1 MPTKPLRLRPKRV
14 TYHFTTMARILPL
27 TDPLH
32 RWSIA
37 DSLELYS
44 IDRWSSGYFSVNG
57 DGNIEVQPRGKGGGS
72 VDLKALTDELQ
83 KRGIQLPLLIRFSD
97 ILRSRIELLNNA
109 FDMSYQGQ
117 YRGVYPIKVNQSRVV
132 VEEIIDYG
140 RPFHYGLEA
149 GSKPELL
156 AVMAMHQ
163 DEQALVVCNGYKDE
177 EYIRTAL
184 LASKLGPTVVIVA
197 EKPTEIDHIH
207 KVAQQLGVKPSIGIR
222 ARLSARGSGKW
233 QQSGGDRSKFGL
245 SAAEMLEAVDKL
257 RGWGELDC
265 LRLLH
270 YHLGS
275 QISNIRSIKTAMRE
289 AARFYVEMVKLGCTG
304 LKYVDV
310 GGGLGVDYDGSQTN
324 FASSM
329 NYTVQ
334 EYAND
339 VVFEVQQ
346 VCQEAG
352 VPHPDIVSE
361 SGRAV
366 SAYHSVLI
374 VDVLEVSGAADY
386 SVPTEL
392 AGDAPQ
398 QVRNLYDTYQH
409 VSPKNLLESY
419 HDAAQYR
426 DEALQL
432 FNLGHLSL
440 NGRVQCDQ
448 LYWAISRKI
457 LGFLGDVKE
466 VPEDLEHLERNL
478 GDTYF
483 LNFSMFQSLP
493 DHWAVDQL
501 FPIVPIHRLNERP
514 VRKGVLADITCD
526 SDGKID
532 AFIDP
537 RDVKKVLE
545 LHQMQNGDPY
555 YLGIFLVGAYQEILG
570 DLHNL
575 FGDTNCVHVSIDEH
589 GLYTIEEVFPGDTVT
604 DVLQYVNYS
613 APGLMKKLRQNVEVA
628 LRKGLMTL
636 EESKQL
642 IDSYQSGLTG
652 YTYLERD

>member
-1 MPTKPLRLRPKRV
+1 M
-14 TYHFTTMARILPL
+14 
-27 TDPLH
+27 H
-32 RWSIA
+32 RWSVA
-37 DSLELYS
+37 DSVELYS
-44 IDRWSSGYFSVNG
+44 IDRWSNGYFSINPEGHIIVT
-57 DGNIEVQPRGKGGGS
+57 PRGRGRGAL
-72 VDLKALTDELQ
+72 DLKALVDELQ
-83 KRGIQLPLLIRFSD
+83 RRGIQLPLLLRFSD
-97 ILRSRIELLNNA
+97 ILRSRIELINTA
-109 FDMSYQGQ
+109 FASAIAEMGYQGV

-132 VEEIIDYG
+132 VEEIVDYG

-156 AVMAMHQ
+156 AVMALHQ
-163 DEQALVVCNGYKDE
+163 DEQALVVCNGYKDD

-184 LASKLGPTVVIVA
+184 LASKLGPTVVIVV
-197 EKPTEIDHIH
+197 EKPTEIDHIQR
-207 KVAQQLGVKPSIGIR
+207 VATDLGVTPTIGIR

-245 SAAEMLEAVDKL
+245 SAAEMVEAVDKL
-257 RGWGELDC
+257 RAWGQLDR

-270 YHLGS
+270 FHLGS
-275 QISNIRSIKTAMRE
+275 QISNIRSIKNALRE
-289 AARFYVEMVKLGCTG
+289 AARFYVEMVKLGCQG
-304 LKYVDV
+304 LKYLDV

-329 NYTVQ
+329 NYSVQ

-339 VVFEVQQ
+339 VVFEIQQ

-352 VPHPDIVSE
+352 VPHPDLVSE

-366 SAYHSVLI
+366 AAHHSVLI
-374 VDVLEVSGAADY
+374 VDVLEVSQATDFTMPATMTAD
-386 SVPTEL
+386 SHAL
-392 AGDAPQ
+392 
-398 QVRNLYDTYQH
+398 VRHLSDTFQG
-409 VSPKNLLESY
+409 VSPKNLLETY

-426 DEALQL
+426 EQALQL

-440 NGRVQCDQ
+440 KERVLCDQ
-448 LYWAISRKI
+448 LYWAVSVKI
-457 LGFLGDVKE
+457 LGFLHDVKE

-478 GDTYF
+478 SDTYF

-501 FPIVPIHRLNERP
+501 FPIVPIHRLGDRP
-514 VRKGVLADITCD
+514 TRRGVLADITCD

-532 AFIDP
+532 SFIDP

-545 LHQMQNGDPY
+545 LHAMTNGDPY

-575 FGDTNCVHVSIDEH
+575 FGDTNTVHVSIDENS
-589 GLYTIEEVFPGDTVT
+589 LYTIEEVFPGDTVT

-613 APGLMKKLRQNVEVA
+613 ASGLMKKLRQNVEQA

-636 EESKQL
+636 EESRQL
-642 IDSYQSGLTG
+642 IDSYQSGLAG

>member
-1 MPTKPLRLRPKRV
+1 
-14 TYHFTTMARILPL
+14 MARIQPIS
-27 TDPLH
+27 DPLH
-32 RWSIA
+32 RWSVA
-37 DSLELYS
+37 DSVDLYS
-44 IDRWSSGYFSVNG
+44 IEKWSSGYFSVNA
-57 DGNIEVQPRGKGGGS
+57 DGNIIVTPRGKDRGAA
-72 VDLKALTDELQ
+72 DLKALVDELQ

-97 ILRSRIELLNNA
+97 ILRSRIELLNTA
-109 FDMSYQGQ
+109 FAQAISDMSYQGQ

-132 VEEIIDYG
+132 VEEIVEVG
-140 RPFHYGLEA
+140 KQFHYGLEA

-156 AVMAMHQ
+156 AVMALHQ
-163 DEQALVVCNGYKDE
+163 DEKALVVCNGYKDE

-184 LASKLGPTVVIVA
+184 LASKLGPTVVLVA

-207 KVAQQLGVKPSIGIR
+207 KVAGELGVKPSIGIR

-265 LRLLH
+265 LKLLH
-270 YHLGS
+270 FHLGS
-275 QISNIRSIKTAMRE
+275 QISNIRSIQNALRE
-289 AARFYVEMVKLGCTG
+289 AGRFYVEMVKLGCTG
-304 LKYVDV
+304 IKYLDV

-329 NYTVQ
+329 NYSVQ

-339 VVFEVQQ
+339 VVFEIQQ
-346 VCQEAG
+346 VCQEAS

-374 VDVLEVSGAADY
+374 VDVLEVSAAVDFVAPT
-386 SVPTEL
+386 SVS
-392 AGDAPQ
+392 ADAP
-398 QVRNLYDTYQH
+398 VLVKNLFETYQA

-419 HDAAQYR
+419 HDAAQAR
-426 DEALQL
+426 DQALQL

-440 NGRVQCDQ
+440 ESRVRCDQ
-448 LYWAISRKI
+448 LYWAISKKI
-457 LGFLGDVKE
+457 LGFLHDVKE

-478 GDTYF
+478 SDTYF

-493 DHWAVDQL
+493 DHWAIDQL
-501 FPIVPIHRLNERP
+501 FPILPIHRLNEKPTR
-514 VRKGVLADITCD
+514 RGVLADITCD

-532 AFIDP
+532 SFIDP

-545 LHQMQNGDPY
+545 LHPMQNGDGY

-575 FGDTNCVHVSIDEH
+575 FGDTNCVHVSIDEN

-613 APGLMKKLRQNVEVA
+613 ASGLMKKLRQNVEIA
-628 LRKGLMTL
+628 LRKGLMSL

-642 IDSYQSGLTG
+642 IDSYQTGLTG

>member
-1 MPTKPLRLRPKRV
+1 
-14 TYHFTTMARILPL
+14 MARLQPL
-27 TDPLH
+27 TDPMH
-32 RWSIA
+32 RWSVA

-44 IDRWSSGYFSVNG
+44 IDRWANGYFSINS
-57 DGNIEVQPRGKGGGS
+57 DGHIIVTPRGRGGGAL
-72 VDLKALTDELQ
+72 DLKALVDELQ
-83 KRGIQLPLLIRFSD
+83 RRGIQLPLLLRFSD
-97 ILRSRIELLNNA
+97 ILRSRIELINNA
-109 FDMSYQGQ
+109 FASAIAEMNYQGV

-132 VEEIIDYG
+132 VEEVVDYG

-156 AVMAMHQ
+156 AVMALHQ
-163 DEQALVVCNGYKDE
+163 DEQALVVCNGYKDD

-184 LASKLGPTVVIVA
+184 LASKLGPTVVIVV
-197 EKPTEIDHIH
+197 EKPTEIDHIQR
-207 KVAQQLGVKPSIGIR
+207 VAKDLGVTPTIGIR

-245 SAAEMLEAVDKL
+245 SAAEMVEAVDKL
-257 RGWGELDC
+257 RAAGQIDC

-270 YHLGS
+270 FHLGS
-275 QISNIRSIKTAMRE
+275 QISNIRSIKNALRE
-289 AARFYVEMVKLGCTG
+289 AARFYVEMFKLGCGG
-304 LKYVDV
+304 LKYLDV

-324 FASSM
+324 FPSSM
-329 NYTVQ
+329 NYSVQ

-339 VVFEVQQ
+339 VVFEIQQ
-346 VCQEAG
+346 VCHEAG
-352 VPHPDIVSE
+352 VPHPDLVSE

-366 SAYHSVLI
+366 AAHHSVLI
-374 VDVLEVSGAADY
+374 VDVLEVSAAADFG
-386 SVPTEL
+386 SPAEMKP
-392 AGDAPQ
+392 DAHAL
-398 QVRNLYDTYQH
+398 VRHLHDTFH
-409 VSPKNLLESY
+409 AVSPKNLLESY

-426 DEALQL
+426 EQALQL

-440 NGRVQCDQ
+440 KERVLCDQ
-448 LYWAISRKI
+448 LYWGVSVKI
-457 LGFLGDVKE
+457 LAFLHDVKE

-478 GDTYF
+478 SDTYF

-501 FPIVPIHRLNERP
+501 FPIVPIHRLGERP
-514 VRKGVLADITCD
+514 TRRGVLADITCD

-532 AFIDP
+532 SFIDP

-545 LHQMQNGDPY
+545 LHALSNGDPY

-575 FGDTNCVHVSIDEH
+575 FGDTNTVHVSIDENS
-589 GLYTIEEVFPGDTVT
+589 LYTIEEVFPGDTVT

-613 APGLMKKLRQNVEVA
+613 ASGLMKKLRQNVEQA

-636 EESKQL
+636 EESRQL
-642 IDSYQSGLTG
+642 IDSYQSGLSG

>member
-1 MPTKPLRLRPKRV
+1 
-14 TYHFTTMARILPL
+14 MARIQPIS
-27 TDPLH
+27 DPLH
-32 RWSIA
+32 RWSVA
-37 DSLELYS
+37 DSVDLYS
-44 IDRWSSGYFSVNG
+44 IEKWSSGYFAVNSE
-57 DGNIEVQPRGKGGGS
+57 GNIIVTPRGKDRGS
-72 VDLKALTDELQ
+72 ADLKALVDELQ
-83 KRGIQLPLLIRFSD
+83 KRGIQLPLLLRFSD

-109 FDMSYQGQ
+109 FAQAISDMSYQGA

-132 VEEIIDYG
+132 VEEIVEVG
-140 RPFHYGLEA
+140 KQFHYGLEA

-156 AVMAMHQ
+156 AVMALHQ

-207 KVAQQLGVKPSIGIR
+207 KVAATLGVKPSIGIR

-265 LRLLH
+265 LKLLH
-270 YHLGS
+270 FHLGS
-275 QISNIRSIKTAMRE
+275 QISNIRSIQNALRE
-289 AARFYVEMVKLGCTG
+289 AGRFYVEMVKLGCG
-304 LKYVDV
+304 GIKYLDV

-329 NYTVQ
+329 NYSVQ

-339 VVFEVQQ
+339 VVFEIQQ

-374 VDVLEVSGAADY
+374 VDVLEVSAAVDY
-386 SVPTEL
+386 AAPSAVP
-392 AGDAPQ
+392 ADAP
-398 QVRNLYDTYQH
+398 VLVKNLFDTFQH

-426 DEALQL
+426 DQALQL

-440 NGRVQCDQ
+440 ESRVRCDQ
-448 LYWAISRKI
+448 LYWAISKKI
-457 LGFLGDVKE
+457 LGFLHDVKE

-478 GDTYF
+478 SDTYF

-493 DHWAVDQL
+493 DHWAIDQL
-501 FPIVPIHRLNERP
+501 FPILPIHRLNEKPSR
-514 VRKGVLADITCD
+514 RGVLADITCD

-532 AFIDP
+532 SFIDP

-545 LHQMQNGDPY
+545 LHPMQNGDGY

-575 FGDTNCVHVSIDEH
+575 FGDTNCVHVSIDEN

-613 APGLMKKLRQNVEVA
+613 ASGLMKKLRQNVEIA
-628 LRKGLMTL
+628 LRKGLMSL

-642 IDSYQSGLTG
+642 IDSYQTGLTG

>member
-1 MPTKPLRLRPKRV
+1 
-14 TYHFTTMARILPL
+14 MARLQPL
-27 TDPLH
+27 TDPMH
-32 RWSIA
+32 RWSVA
-37 DSLELYS
+37 DSLDLYS
-44 IDRWSSGYFSVNG
+44 IERWANGYFSINS
-57 DGNIEVQPRGKGGGS
+57 DGHIIVTPRGRGRGALDMKGL
-72 VDLKALTDELQ
+72 VDELQ
-83 KRGIQLPLLIRFSD
+83 RRGIQLPLLLRFSD

-109 FDMSYQGQ
+109 FASAIAEMNYQGV

-132 VEEIIDYG
+132 VEEIVDYG

-156 AVMAMHQ
+156 AVMALHQ
-163 DEQALVVCNGYKDE
+163 DEQALVVCNGYKDD
-177 EYIRTAL
+177 EYIRMAL
-184 LASKLGPTVVIVA
+184 LASKLGPTVMIVV

-207 KVAQQLGVKPSIGIR
+207 RVATDLGVTPTIGIR

-245 SAAEMLEAVDKL
+245 SAAEMVDAVDKL
-257 RGWGELDC
+257 REWGQLDC

-270 YHLGS
+270 FHLGS
-275 QISNIRSIKTAMRE
+275 QISNIRSIKNALRE
-289 AARFYVEMVKLGCTG
+289 AARFYVEMVKLGCSG
-304 LKYVDV
+304 LKFLDV

-324 FASSM
+324 FPSSM
-329 NYTVQ
+329 NYSVQ

-339 VVFEVQQ
+339 VVFEIQQ

-352 VPHPDIVSE
+352 VPHPDLVSE

-366 SAYHSVLI
+366 AAHHSVLI
-374 VDVLEVSGAADY
+374 VDVLEVSAAADFAIP
-386 SVPTEL
+386 SSL
-392 AGDAPQ
+392 APDSHAL
-398 QVRNLYDTYQH
+398 VRHLFDTYH
-409 VSPKNLLESY
+409 AVSPKNLLESY

-426 DEALQL
+426 EQALQL

-440 NGRVQCDQ
+440 KERVLCDQ
-448 LYWAISRKI
+448 IYWAVSVKI
-457 LGFLGDVKE
+457 LGFLHDVKD

-478 GDTYF
+478 SDTYF

-501 FPIVPIHRLNERP
+501 FPIVPIHRLGERP
-514 VRKGVLADITCD
+514 SRRGVLADITCD

-532 AFIDP
+532 SFIDP

-545 LHQMQNGDPY
+545 LHQMSNGDPY

-575 FGDTNCVHVSIDEH
+575 FGDTNTVHVSIDENS
-589 GLYTIEEVFPGDTVT
+589 LYTIEEVFPGDTVT
-604 DVLQYVNYS
+604 EVLQYVNYS
-613 APGLMKKLRQNVEVA
+613 ASGLMKKLRQNVEQA

-636 EESKQL
+636 EESRQL
-642 IDSYQSGLTG
+642 IDSYQTGLSG

>member
-1 MPTKPLRLRPKRV
+1 LHASLNAV
-14 TYHFTTMARILPL
+14 QIDESAMARIQPIS
-27 TDPLH
+27 DPMH
-32 RWSIA
+32 RWSVA
-37 DSLELYS
+37 DSVDLYS
-44 IDRWSSGYFSVNG
+44 IEKWSSGYFAVNS
-57 DGNIEVQPRGKGGGS
+57 DGNIVVTPRGRDRGS
-72 VDLKALTDELQ
+72 VDLKALVDELQ
-83 KRGIQLPLLIRFSD
+83 KRGIQLPMLIRFSD

-109 FDMSYQGQ
+109 FTQAMSDMSYQGS

-132 VEEIIDYG
+132 VEEIVEVG
-140 RPFHYGLEA
+140 KQFHYGLEA

-156 AVMAMHQ
+156 AVMALHQ
-163 DEQALVVCNGYKDE
+163 DEKALVVCNGYKDE

-184 LASKLGPTVVIVA
+184 LASKLGPTVIIVA
-197 EKPTEIDHIH
+197 EKPTEVDHIH
-207 KVAQQLGVKPSIGIR
+207 KVAADLGVKPSIGIR

-257 RGWGELDC
+257 RSWGQLDC
-265 LRLLH
+265 LKLLH
-270 YHLGS
+270 FHLGS
-275 QISNIRSIKTAMRE
+275 QISNIRSIQNAIRE
-289 AARFYVEMVKLGCTG
+289 AGRFYVEMVKLGCGG
-304 LKYVDV
+304 LTYLDV

-329 NYTVQ
+329 NYSVQ

-339 VVFEVQQ
+339 VVFEIQQ

-374 VDVLEVSGAADY
+374 VDVLEVSAAVNY
-386 SVPTEL
+386 AVPT
-392 AGDAPQ
+392 AMPADAPVL
-398 QVRNLYDTYQH
+398 VRNLFDTYQG

-426 DEALQL
+426 DQALQL

-440 NGRVQCDQ
+440 EARVQCDQ
-448 LYWAISRKI
+448 LYWAVSNKI
-457 LGFLGDVKE
+457 LGFLHDVKE

-478 GDTYF
+478 SDTYF

-493 DHWAVDQL
+493 DHWAIDQL
-501 FPIVPIHRLNERP
+501 FPILPIHRLNEKPSR
-514 VRKGVLADITCD
+514 RGVLADITCD

-532 AFIDP
+532 SFIDP

-545 LHQMQNGDPY
+545 LHPMQNGDGY

-575 FGDTNCVHVSIDEH
+575 FGDTNCVHVSIDDN
-589 GLYTIEEVFPGDTVT
+589 GLYTVEEVFPGDTVT

-613 APGLMKKLRQNVEVA
+613 APGLMRRLRQNVEVA
-628 LRKGLMTL
+628 LRKGWMTL

-642 IDSYQSGLTG
+642 IDSYQTGLAG

>member
-1 MPTKPLRLRPKRV
+1 
-14 TYHFTTMARILPL
+14 MARIQPIS
-27 TDPLH
+27 DPLH
-32 RWSIA
+32 RWSVA
-37 DSLELYS
+37 DSVDLYS
-44 IDRWSSGYFSVNG
+44 IEKWSSGYFAVNA
-57 DGNIEVQPRGKGGGS
+57 DGNIIVTPRGKDRGS
-72 VDLKALTDELQ
+72 ADLKALVDELQ
-83 KRGIQLPLLIRFSD
+83 KRGIQLPLLLRFSD

-109 FDMSYQGQ
+109 FAQAISDMSYQGA

-132 VEEIIDYG
+132 VEEIVEVG
-140 RPFHYGLEA
+140 KQFHYGLEA

-156 AVMAMHQ
+156 AVMALHQ
-163 DEQALVVCNGYKDE
+163 DPDALVVCNGYKDE

-184 LASKLGPTVVIVA
+184 LASKLGPTVILVA
-197 EKPTEIDHIH
+197 EKPTEVDHIH
-207 KVAQQLGVKPSIGIR
+207 KVAAELGVKPSVGIR

-265 LRLLH
+265 LKLLH
-270 YHLGS
+270 FHLGS
-275 QISNIRSIKTAMRE
+275 QISNIRSIQNALRE
-289 AARFYVEMVKLGCTG
+289 AGRFYVEMVKLGCTG
-304 LKYVDV
+304 IKYLDV

-329 NYTVQ
+329 NYSVQ

-339 VVFEVQQ
+339 VVFEIQQ
-346 VCQEAG
+346 VCQEAA

-374 VDVLEVSGAADY
+374 VDVLEVSAAVDY
-386 SVPTEL
+386 
-392 AGDAPQ
+392 AAPASLPAEAP
-398 QVRNLYDTYQH
+398 VLVKNLFDTFQH

-426 DEALQL
+426 DQALQL

-440 NGRVQCDQ
+440 ESRVRCDQ
-448 LYWAISRKI
+448 LYWAISKKI
-457 LGFLGDVKE
+457 LGFLHDVKE

-478 GDTYF
+478 SDTYF

-493 DHWAVDQL
+493 DHWAIDQL
-501 FPIVPIHRLNERP
+501 FPILPIHRLNEKPTR
-514 VRKGVLADITCD
+514 RGVLADITCD

-532 AFIDP
+532 SFIDP

-545 LHQMQNGDPY
+545 LHPMQNGDGY

-613 APGLMKKLRQNVEVA
+613 ASGLMKKLRQNVEIA

-642 IDSYQSGLTG
+642 IDSYQTGLTG

>member
-1 MPTKPLRLRPKRV
+1 
-14 TYHFTTMARILPL
+14 MARIQPL

-32 RWSIA
+32 RWSVA
-37 DSLELYS
+37 DSAELYS
-44 IDRWSSGYFSVNG
+44 IERWSNGYFSISG
-57 DGNIEVQPRGKGGGS
+57 DGNIIVTPRGSGRGA
-72 VDLKALTDELQ
+72 VDLKALVDELK
-83 KRGIQLPLLIRFSD
+83 KRGIRLPLLLRFSD
-97 ILRSRIELLNNA
+97 ILRSRIELLNKA
-109 FDMSYQGQ
+109 FAQAIGDMSYQGL
-117 YRGVYPIKVNQSRVV
+117 YRGVYPIKVNQARVV
-132 VEEIIDYG
+132 VEEIVEFG

-156 AVMAMHQ
+156 AVMALHQ
-163 DEQALVVCNGYKDE
+163 DEQALVVCNGYKDD

-207 KVAQQLGVKPSIGIR
+207 KVAAEIGVRPTLGIR
-222 ARLSARGSGKW
+222 ARLSARGAGKW

-245 SAAEMLEAVDKL
+245 SAAEMLDAVEKL
-257 RGWGELDC
+257 RRWGELDC

-270 YHLGS
+270 FHLGS
-275 QISNIRSIKTAMRE
+275 QISNIRSIQNALRE
-289 AARFYVEMVKLGCTG
+289 AGRFYVEMVKLGCPAI
-304 LKYVDV
+304 KYLDV

-329 NYTVQ
+329 NYSVQ

-339 VVFEVQQ
+339 VVFEIQQ

-352 VPHPDIVSE
+352 VPHPDLVSE

-366 SAYHSVLI
+366 AAHHSVLI
-374 VDVLEVSGAADY
+374 VDVLEVSQQADY
-386 SVPTEL
+386 APPTALAEDVPVL
-392 AGDAPQ
+392 
-398 QVRNLYDTYQH
+398 VRNLFDTYQA

-426 DEALQL
+426 DQALQL

-440 NGRVQCDQ
+440 KARVTCDQ
-448 LYWAISRKI
+448 LYWAISKKI
-457 LGFLGDVKE
+457 LGFLGNVKE

-478 GDTYF
+478 SDTYF

-501 FPIVPIHRLNERP
+501 FPILPIHRLGERP
-514 VRKGVLADITCD
+514 GRRGVLADITCD

-532 AFIDP
+532 RFIDP
-537 RDVKKVLE
+537 RDVKQCLE
-545 LHQMQNGDPY
+545 LHPVREGEPY

-575 FGDTNCVHVSIDEH
+575 FGDTNTVHVSIDES

-613 APGLMKKLRQNVEVA
+613 ASGLMKKLRQNVEVA
-628 LRKGLMTL
+628 LRKGHMTL
-636 EESKQL
+636 EDSRQL
-642 IDSYQSGLTG
+642 VDLYQTGLTG

>member
-1 MPTKPLRLRPKRV
+1 
-14 TYHFTTMARILPL
+14 MARIQPL

-32 RWSIA
+32 RWSVA

-44 IDRWSSGYFSVNG
+44 IERWANGYFSINTEGHVT
-57 DGNIEVQPRGKGGGS
+57 VTPRGRNGGA
-72 VDLKALTDELQ
+72 VDLKALVDELQ
-83 KRGIQLPLLIRFSD
+83 RRGIQLPLLIRFSD
-97 ILRSRIELLNNA
+97 ILRSRIELLNTA
-109 FDMSYQGQ
+109 FNSAIAEMNYQGV

-132 VEEIIDYG
+132 VEEIVDYG

-156 AVMAMHQ
+156 AVMALHQ
-163 DEQALVVCNGYKDE
+163 DEQALVVCNGYKDD

-207 KVAQQLGVKPSIGIR
+207 RVATDLGVTPTIGIR

-245 SAAEMLEAVDKL
+245 SPAEMVDAVDKL
-257 RGWGELDC
+257 RKWGQLDC
-265 LRLLH
+265 LQLLH
-270 YHLGS
+270 FHLGS
-275 QISNIRSIKTAMRE
+275 QISNIRSIKNALRE
-289 AARFYVEMVKLGCTG
+289 AARFYVEMVKLGCDG
-304 LKYVDV
+304 LKYMDV

-324 FASSM
+324 FPSSM
-329 NYTVQ
+329 NYSVQ

-339 VVFEVQQ
+339 VVFEIQQ

-352 VPHPDIVSE
+352 VPHPDLVSE

-366 SAYHSVLI
+366 AAHHSVLI
-374 VDVLEVSGAADY
+374 VDVLEVSAATDFQIP
-386 SVPTEL
+386 SSLPTDSHIL
-392 AGDAPQ
+392 
-398 QVRNLYDTYQH
+398 VRHLFDTYGA

-419 HDAAQYR
+419 HDASQYR
-426 DEALQL
+426 EQALQL

-440 NGRVQCDQ
+440 KGRVLCDQ
-448 LYWAISRKI
+448 LYWAVSLKI
-457 LGFLGDVKE
+457 LGFLHDVKE

-478 GDTYF
+478 SDTYF

-501 FPIVPIHRLNERP
+501 FPIVPIHRLGERP
-514 VRKGVLADITCD
+514 SRRGVLADITCD

-532 AFIDP
+532 SFIDP

-545 LHQMQNGDPY
+545 LHPMQNGDPY
-555 YLGIFLVGAYQEILG
+555 YVGIFLVGAYQEILG

-575 FGDTNCVHVSIDEH
+575 FGDTNTVHVSIDEQ
-589 GLYTIEEVFPGDTVT
+589 GTYTVEEVFPGDTVT

-613 APGLMKKLRQNVEVA
+613 ASGLMKKLRQNVEQA

-636 EESKQL
+636 EESRQL
-642 IDSYQSGLTG
+642 IDSYQNGLAG